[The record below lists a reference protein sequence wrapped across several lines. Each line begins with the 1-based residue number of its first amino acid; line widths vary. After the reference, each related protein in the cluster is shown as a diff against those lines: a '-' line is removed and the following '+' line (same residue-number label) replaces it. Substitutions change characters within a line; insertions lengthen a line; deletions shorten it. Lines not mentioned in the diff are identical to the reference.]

1 MSSKKNSLDLFS
13 DSFLSKGY
21 IIFLILVIVLT
32 LVGRIVYALLTPFTK
47 EITIKEK
54 FIKRGTG
61 RSGYDIYHL
70 VDSNDNI
77 YQIRDVW
84 FKGEFDTA
92 DDYVKIKEGKTY
104 KVVGYGSRV
113 RMLSWYPILY
123 KFTEV

>member
-1 MSSKKNSLDLFS
+1 MYLRKIKNKVVYNDNLLSIKVDKGNINFLPGQHFS
-13 DSFLSKGY
+13 IS
-21 IIFLILVIVLT
+21 
-32 LVGRIVYALLTPFTK
+32 
-47 EITIKEK
+47 IKEK